1 MPRGKG
7 TVYAGYCTE
16 EGCGMR
22 ICTVRILKSK
32 KADFRELRKYCP
44 NCKKRVK
51 VKLKE
56 EKHSS

>member
-7 TVYAGYCTE
+7 TVYAGFCTE
-16 EGCGMR
+16 CAMR
-22 ICTVRILKSK
+22 TCTKRILKSK
-32 KADFRELRKYCP
+32 KGDFGDVFKYCAS
-44 NCKKRVK
+44 CRKRTK

>member
-7 TVYAGYCTE
+7 TVYIGACSE
-16 EGCGMR
+16 CGMR
-22 ICTVRILKSK
+22 TTSIRILKAK
-32 KADFRELRKYCP
+32 KSEFRKMQKYCA
-44 NCKKRVK
+44 NCRKRTD